1 MYLTFAEYQE
11 WGGQQSESAY
21 NRLEY
26 KARMMIDEYT
36 FGRLKD
42 AETIPEAVKRL
53 TFQLGGMITNRGVS
67 AEGYGGVVASE
78 SNDGYSITLAS
89 GTILTAAESMQRMG
103 SMIETYLANEST
115 AAGVPLLYCGRLA

>member
-1 MYLTFAEYQE
+1 MYLTYAEYHA

-21 NRLEY
+21 NRLEF

-42 AETIPEAVKRL
+42 AAVIPEAVKRL
-53 TFQLGGMITNRGVS
+53 EFELVGMIGNMDLS

-78 SNDGYSITLAS
+78 SNDGYSIAMAS